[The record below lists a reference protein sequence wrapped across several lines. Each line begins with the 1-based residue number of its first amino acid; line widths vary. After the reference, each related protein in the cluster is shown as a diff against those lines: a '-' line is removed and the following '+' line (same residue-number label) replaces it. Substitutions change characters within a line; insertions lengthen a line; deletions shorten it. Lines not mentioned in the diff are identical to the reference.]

1 MPAALAV
8 EVVVH
13 SNHAVP
19 GIVAL
24 TACGNIFEGWHFSF
38 KPRVSPE
45 SFNRSARPSGLATT
59 NVPPRKHRM
68 LNVAS
73 RLGCS
78 VNSLEK
84 TCGKMSMKGELCG
97 LFLGL
102 SQTVYA
108 NPEAPTVVSK
118 AEPTQTCF
126 PPYLGYRSDGKKSTP
141 PWGKRTCESD
151 PDDVPK
157 TGVTRKYEWTI
168 QRAVLA
174 PDGFEQE
181 LLTVNGQFPGPLLE
195 ANWGDMVEVT
205 IHNNITGP
213 EEGTA
218 MHWHGIHQQG
228 TGLMD
233 GVSGITQCP
242 IVPGGSFTYRWRA
255 STYGSTWYHGHHALQ
270 YGGGLWGPLIIYGP
284 SHVKYD
290 FDLGP
295 VTLSDYYHY
304 PYEKVAQDAI
314 STSTDPNV
322 YAPKSNNHLINGMNN
337 FNCSLAPADKTCTP
351 DAERASLRFKSG
363 KVHKLRLINTSVE
376 AMQIF
381 SIDGHKIIVTM
392 VDFVPVEPYE
402 VEYVILGVG
411 MRAEVLVKG
420 TGDPTQSYY
429 MRTRI
434 QCSATNANQTLG
446 TIYYDET
453 PVSVVPEIK
462 TVAALP
468 ILNSTVSCGDPDLLK
483 KKPIYKK
490 SVPKP
495 DMTLLYD
502 ITWGVNASGNH
513 QWLMNGVTFLADWSR
528 PLYIEAVDGNAEYLK
543 DPHHIMATIPDDVR
557 HVRVIIN
564 NHFSIHPMH
573 IHGGDFQ
580 ILSESSDYYNG
591 TGTIE
596 YPKNPA
602 RADTE
607 LLRRYGHLVVQFEA
621 KNPGVWSFHCHTAWH
636 ASVGLYINFLVKP
649 KTVAKAKIPDDVR
662 EVCRA
667 WDEYKKLNGANAT
680 PFDSGLR

>member
-1 MPAALAV
+1 MRPSVSTTLSLLLGLTQAVCAASEATTSL
-8 EVVVH
+8 
-13 SNHAVP
+13 SKAVP
-19 GIVAL
+19 TQSSL
-24 TACGNIFEGWHFSF
+24 
-38 KPRVSPE
+38 PR
-45 SFNRSARPSGLATT
+45 
-59 NVPPRKHRM
+59 
-68 LNVAS
+68 
-73 RLGCS
+73 
-78 VNSLEK
+78 
-84 TCGKMSMKGELCG
+84 
-97 LFLGL
+97 
-102 SQTVYA
+102 
-108 NPEAPTVVSK
+108 
-118 AEPTQTCF
+118 
-126 PPYLGYRSDGKKSTP
+126 YLGAKPDGKKSSP
-141 PWGKRTCESD
+141 PWGRRTSETD
-151 PDDVPK
+151 PDDVPN
-157 TGVTRKYEWTI
+157 TGIVRKYEWTI

-174 PDGFEQE
+174 PDGFEQT

-195 ANWGDMVEVT
+195 ANWGDTVEVT
-205 IHNNITGP
+205 VHNNITGP

-242 IVPGGSFTYRWRA
+242 IVPGGSFTYRWKA

-304 PYEKVAQDAI
+304 PYEKVALDAI
-314 STSTDPNV
+314 STSNDTNV
-322 YAPKSNNHLINGMNN
+322 YAPKSNNHLINGKNN
-337 FNCSLAPADKTCTP
+337 FNCSLAPPNTKCTSN
-351 DAERASLRFKSG
+351 AERASLRFKSG

-381 SIDGHKIIVTM
+381 SIDGHKLIVTTM
-392 VDFVPVEPYE
+392 DFVPVEPYE
-402 VEYVILGVG
+402 VEYIILGVG

-420 TGDPTQSYY
+420 NGNPQQSYY

-434 QCSATNANQTLG
+434 QCAATNVTEALG
-446 TIYYDET
+446 TIYYDDT
-453 PVSVVPEIK
+453 PTAVVPATK
-462 TVAALP
+462 TVEALP
-468 ILNSTVSCGDPDLLK
+468 NFTSTCGDPDLLK

-502 ITWGVNASGNH
+502 ITFGSNASGNH
-513 QWLMNGVTFLADWSR
+513 QWLMNNVTFLADWSR
-528 PLYIEAVDGNAEYLK
+528 PLYIEAADGNDNYLK
-543 DPHHIMATIPDDVR
+543 DPHHILATIPDDIR
-557 HVRVIIN
+557 HVRVILN
-564 NHFSIHPMH
+564 NYFSVHPMH

-580 ILSESSDYYNG
+580 ILSESDGFYNG
-591 TGTIE
+591 TIK

-607 LLRRYGHLVVQFEA
+607 LLRRKGHLVIQFDA
-621 KNPGVWSFHCHTAWH
+621 KNPGIWSFHCHTAWH

-649 KTVAKAKIPDDVR
+649 KAVRKSKIPDNVR

-667 WDEYKKLNGANAT
+667 WDDYRQLHGENAL